1 MEMAL
6 VPRRF
11 PKYAAGLNIAGTPR
25 AENTTGAL
33 PSNVARKRGGIVRAV
48 SKSCH
53 FAEWALLRFVKAGDF
68 GFRLRDGVSQ
78 LAPQDFAGC
87 SLRNGIHEMD
97 GAWLFVSCEA
107 VGDEGAELFS

>member
-53 FAEWALLRFVKAGDF
+53 FAEWALLRFVKAVTSESVYAMEFLNSRRRILPDAVLGMASTKWTA
-68 GFRLRDGVSQ
+68 R
-78 LAPQDFAGC
+78 GC
-87 SLRNGIHEMD
+87 L
-97 GAWLFVSCEA
+97 
-107 VGDEGAELFS
+107 